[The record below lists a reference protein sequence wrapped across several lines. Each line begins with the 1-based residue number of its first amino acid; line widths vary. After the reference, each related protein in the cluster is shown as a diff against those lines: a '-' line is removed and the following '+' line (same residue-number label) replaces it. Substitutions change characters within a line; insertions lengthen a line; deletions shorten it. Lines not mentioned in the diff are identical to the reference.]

1 MKQPIIIGI
10 AGPSG
15 SGKSAV
21 AAKLEERLDCKVF
34 HSDGYFN
41 DPLPTLVSPDD
52 GETYPDWNQ
61 PGSVCW
67 TRLIEDIKKEA
78 AAALHPYILVEG
90 VLLFSIEELR
100 ELLDY
105 RIFVTA
111 KIETCLY
118 RRIVRNISLFNQTPA
133 FIGSYYLKCARHQ
146 EAKYC
151 LPTIRYADFVIDN
164 DISFE
169 GQLEKLPFLK
179 AKGKPLEG

>member
-1 MKQPIIIGI
+1 MKRPIIIGI

-15 SGKSAV
+15 CGKSAV
-21 AAKLEERLDCKVF
+21 AAKLEERLDCRVF

-61 PGSVCW
+61 PASVCW
-67 TRLIEDIKKEA
+67 SRLIDDIQREAKEA
-78 AAALHPYILVEG
+78 NHPYILVEG
-90 VLLFSIEELR
+90 MLLFSIEELR
-100 ELLDY
+100 ELLDW
-105 RIFVTA
+105 RVFVTA

-118 RRIVRNISLFNQTPA
+118 RRILRNIKLFNQTPD
-133 FIGSYYLKCARHQ
+133 FIGGYYLKCARHQ

-151 LPTIRYADFVIDN
+151 LPTIRYADFIIDN

-169 GQLEKLPFLK
+169 SQLEKLPFLHTE
-179 AKGKPLEG
+179 P